1 MSGGQKKPEDMSQEE
16 MAVVANRFNNLQRQ
30 SQSTRRKIAE
40 LDNELQDH
48 ILVLQ
53 QLEPLDDERRC
64 FRLIGG
70 VLVERNVGEVKP
82 KIIENKDKLL
92 AILNT
97 MSNNL
102 KEVEDEISQTKVK
115 YAAYIEDQKPQRGP
129 PTAGGQQQGVLA

>member
-1 MSGGQKKPEDMSQEE
+1 M
-16 MAVVANRFNNLQRQ
+16 
-30 SQSTRRKIAE
+30 
-40 LDNELQDH
+40 
-48 ILVLQ
+48 
-53 QLEPLDDERRC
+53 DDERRC

>member
-82 KIIENKDKLL
+82 KIIENKDF
-92 AILNT
+92 
-97 MSNNL
+97 M
-102 KEVEDEISQTKVK
+102 
-115 YAAYIEDQKPQRGP
+115 
-129 PTAGGQQQGVLA
+129 

>member
-1 MSGGQKKPEDMSQEE
+1 MSGGQKKPEDMSQDE